1 MEVGFHNFHYY
12 FYKKPSKKLKLII
25 SAGAQRFGRMG
36 NGPPPH
42 FGMMPG
48 GNVRRPESTDD
59 RHAIARHAEI
69 YPKEEEL
76 QTIQRIVSHT
86 ERALKLV
93 SDALAEQPSEAG
105 QAIKKEK
112 TDKPSE
118 KDGRDN
124 QIFSFHKDADNG
136 GNVVRILKGVMRV
149 GYLAKGLLLHGDNAV
164 ELVVLCA
171 EKPTAGL
178 LQRVANVLPD
188 KLKEVAGK

>member
-1 MEVGFHNFHYY
+1 
-12 FYKKPSKKLKLII
+12 
-25 SAGAQRFGRMG
+25 MG

-42 FGMMPG
+42 FGMLPGG

-93 SDALAEQPSEAG
+93 SDTLAELPTPATGSDSEPA
-105 QAIKKEK
+105 AKKEK
-112 TDKPSE
+112 ADKASE

-124 QIFSFHKDADNG
+124 QIFSFHKEADNG

-149 GYLAKGLLLHGDNAV
+149 GFLAKGLLLHGDTAV

-171 EKPTAGL
+171 EKPTISL

-188 KLKEVAGK
+188 KLKEVAGKL

>member
-1 MEVGFHNFHYY
+1 
-12 FYKKPSKKLKLII
+12 
-25 SAGAQRFGRMG
+25 MG

-42 FGMMPG
+42 FGMMPGG

-93 SDALAEQPSEAG
+93 SDALAELPSPTAPGETGPVA
-105 QAIKKEK
+105 KKEK
-112 TDKPSE
+112 PDKPSE

-149 GYLAKGLLLHGDNAV
+149 GYLAKGLLLHGDTAV

-171 EKPTAGL
+171 EKPTSSL

-188 KLKEVAGK
+188 KLKEVAGKLHNTRSKISSHS

>member
-1 MEVGFHNFHYY
+1 
-12 FYKKPSKKLKLII
+12 
-25 SAGAQRFGRMG
+25 MG

-105 QAIKKEK
+105 QAVKKEK

-164 ELVVLCA
+164 ELVVLCS

>member
-1 MEVGFHNFHYY
+1 
-12 FYKKPSKKLKLII
+12 
-25 SAGAQRFGRMG
+25 MG

-42 FGMMPG
+42 FGMMPGG

-93 SDALAEQPSEAG
+93 SDALAELPSPTATGETGPVA
-105 QAIKKEK
+105 KKEK
-112 TDKPSE
+112 PDKPSE

-149 GYLAKGLLLHGDNAV
+149 GYLAKGLLLHGDTAV

-171 EKPTAGL
+171 EKPTSSL

-188 KLKEVAGK
+188 KLKEVAGKLHNMRSQIPSHS

>member
-1 MEVGFHNFHYY
+1 
-12 FYKKPSKKLKLII
+12 
-25 SAGAQRFGRMG
+25 MG

-42 FGMMPG
+42 FGMMPGG

-93 SDALAEQPSEAG
+93 SDALAELPSPTATGESG
-105 QAIKKEK
+105 TAIKKEK
-112 TDKPSE
+112 PDKASE

-149 GYLAKGLLLHGDNAV
+149 GYLAKGLLLHGDTAV

-171 EKPTAGL
+171 EKPTSSL

-188 KLKEVAGK
+188 KLKEVAGKLLTTSVA

>member
-1 MEVGFHNFHYY
+1 
-12 FYKKPSKKLKLII
+12 
-25 SAGAQRFGRMG
+25 MG

-42 FGMMPG
+42 FGMMPGG

-93 SDALAEQPSEAG
+93 SDALAELPSPTATGESG
-105 QAIKKEK
+105 TAIKKEK
-112 TDKPSE
+112 PDKPSE

-149 GYLAKGLLLHGDNAV
+149 GYLAKGLLLHGDTAV

-171 EKPTAGL
+171 EKPTSSL

-188 KLKEVAGK
+188 KLKEVAGKLLNNKCSESSQLTL